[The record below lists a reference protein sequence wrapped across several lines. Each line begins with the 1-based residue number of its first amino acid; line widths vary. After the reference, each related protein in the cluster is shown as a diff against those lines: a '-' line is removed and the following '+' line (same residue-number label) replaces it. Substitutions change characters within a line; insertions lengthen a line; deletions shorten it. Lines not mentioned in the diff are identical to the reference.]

1 MGHTKTKV
9 AVSRLIFLK
18 ADCTKELSPEIY
30 VSVKEGGTSN
40 SLIVPSLSVCLSVS
54 VSLSLSQIRLAFTE
68 MLLYLLFKR
77 NIPKDC
83 L

>member
-1 MGHTKTKV
+1 MPKQKWRW
-9 AVSRLIFLK
+9 AVFLK

-30 VSVKEGGTSN
+30 VSVKEGGTTN
-40 SLIVPSLSVCLSVS
+40 SLLA
-54 VSLSLSQIRLAFTE
+54 LSLSAGLSLFQIRLTFTE

-77 NIPKDC
+77 NIPEDC